1 MRRHFQAEIRR
12 HPDSQADRQYLPKD
26 SYLRYFS
33 GSVEGISDKV
43 LLPLPADLHAKSE

>member
-12 HPDSQADRQYLPKD
+12 RPDSQADLQCLLKD
-26 SYLRYFS
+26 SYLPYFS

-43 LLPLPADLHAKSE
+43 LQPQPVDPHAIFE